1 MASSFLTISDIIEIC
16 GIAASLI
23 TGIVAIIISI
33 KTLKQNSKMIEESTR
48 PYITIYFQT
57 TTVRTPRAYFVIKN
71 FGNTGATISSITC
84 DYDLKKCSLD
94 SRATLFT
101 HISNT
106 FLAPQQSIP
115 CRVDIGNI
123 VDENISLT
131 FKIKYFTMNK
141 KYSEVFV
148 MNPLAFNDF
157 PSVRDSSTDQ
167 ELMAISHT
175 LQGIEEKML

>member
-141 KYSEVFV
+141 
-148 MNPLAFNDF
+148 
-157 PSVRDSSTDQ
+157 
-167 ELMAISHT
+167 
-175 LQGIEEKML
+175 